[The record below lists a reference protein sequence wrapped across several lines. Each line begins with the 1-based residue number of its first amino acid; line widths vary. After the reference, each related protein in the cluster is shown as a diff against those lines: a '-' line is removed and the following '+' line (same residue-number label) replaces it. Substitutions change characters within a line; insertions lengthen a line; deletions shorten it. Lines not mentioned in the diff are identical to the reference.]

1 MLPQQFA
8 SSSHLCFWNLLY
20 NSHEFFVCDPANG
33 TQENYMYVSTCIL
46 KTSIY
51 TNWTSPT
58 FNFLDFSYF
67 SLSLC
72 PFSELLA
79 ARKTYLKSFWLI
91 GSFQKANHVTVLSCL
106 TSFQLQD
113 TWTIKH
119 CLHAIC
125 KHSLYTTDQ
134 GKWYLSPGIGHSGT
148 GAPFPIFIVISL
160 GRMRRFSFPIWNN
173 VKKKPK
179 NLALTWQR
187 KARVFYKTL
196 NLYLWMFSTSP
207 EQARRFYSEISNLE
221 WNK

>member
-8 SSSHLCFWNLLY
+8 SWSHLCFWNLLY

-33 TQENYMYVSTCIL
+33 TQENYMYVSTCRL

-51 TNWTSPT
+51 TNWTAPT

-113 TWTIKH
+113 TWTIKPA
-119 CLHAIC
+119 CMLFANTV
-125 KHSLYTTDQ
+125 YTQQIRENGTFLQVSGTQ
-134 GKWYLSPGIGHSGT
+134 GLQLLFQYLSWYRLVECV
-148 GAPFPIFIVISL
+148 ALVFP
-160 GRMRRFSFPIWNN
+160 
-173 VKKKPK
+173 
-179 NLALTWQR
+179 
-187 KARVFYKTL
+187 
-196 NLYLWMFSTSP
+196 
-207 EQARRFYSEISNLE
+207 SETM
-221 WNK
+221 